1 MESCEKQWLLFIPD
15 WGHALCS
22 VPGKHCWQVWCFQIA
37 PGFVEIFNIP
47 KVDWRCH
54 SKRDSWN
61 VSSTNSTNHFRFQIY
76 IFFLNLLS
84 LWIIHFQ
91 FITFDSCFVFK
102 DGSNFFSFS
111 TQFPP
116 ARALVQRRLRT
127 GTVCLQCLLRSH
139 RGHRV
144 DRLIRLVVRL
154 LVFTWWPDFYMMIFK
169 KSWGEPNLLW
179 TGEAPHEI
187 VWDGRGVWVGKLFLL
202 MLSCFWCIMG
212 RWFQVLIMVHAACF
226 LEISGAS
233 LLWGGWT
240 FCWPLVVI

>member
-111 TQFPP
+111 TQFPSQQGRLSNGDFE
-116 ARALVQRRLRT
+116 RAPYAFNVSYDPIEVT
-127 GTVCLQCLLRSH
+127 GLIGWLGWWWGCWCLP
-139 RGHRV
+139 
-144 DRLIRLVVRL
+144 DDLISI
-154 LVFTWWPDFYMMIFK
+154 WWSSK
-169 KSWGEPNLLW
+169 K
-179 TGEAPHEI
+179 
-187 VWDGRGVWVGKLFLL
+187 KLGGTKPP
-202 MLSCFWCIMG
+202 MNRWSTPWNCMG
-212 RWFQVLIMVHAACF
+212 W
-226 LEISGAS
+226 
-233 LLWGGWT
+233 
-240 FCWPLVVI
+240 